1 MRPEA
6 FDHYTIERLQTPALT
21 LEPLLLSHAAEL
33 FEDLQDPTLYT
44 FIPQDPPSSKA
55 SLEERYARLEQRF
68 SPDRNELWLNWV
80 LRKSGD
86 VAGLVQATCNEQS
99 QVFIAYEVF
108 QRHRRQGLARLA
120 VSLMLNH
127 LAQKRLATTA
137 LAYVDTRNQASIAT
151 LETLQFTRIRLLRGA
166 DYFKGQVSDEYEYER
181 PLPADF
187 RA

>member
-21 LEPLLLSHAAEL
+21 LEPLLVSHAAEL
-33 FEDLQDPTLYT
+33 FADLQDPTLYK
-44 FIPQDPPSSKA
+44 FIPQDPPTSQA

-68 SPDRNELWLNWV
+68 SPDRKELWLNWV

-86 VAGLVQATCNEQS
+86 AAGLVQATCNEHS
-99 QVFIAYEVF
+99 QVFIAYEIF

-151 LETLQFTRIRLLRGA
+151 LETLQFTRIRLLEGA